1 MVGPVA
7 FPLAKLAVVTVRQ
20 AGRPLARMVERLANR
35 SSAFR
40 RMVCLPLA
48 QFYHY
53 YEVKMRLAALN
64 LGVGK
69 VTKVTKLSE
78 ENAVKQASEIISEAS
93 ILGVVVVILVHEYR
107 KSKAESEQVEAES
120 RMAREE
126 IRERIFDLETQLEGN
141 AEQIRNLVRS
151 IVRNS
156 DKERRL
162 PKELRDSLAEKPLEV
177 KRIVMLED
185 DLERDAVT
193 LNPGKKSPTT
203 KSEKKTMS
211 EELEEL
217 WEEVVEEILDTVNP
231 EEDD

>member
-7 FPLAKLAVVTVRQ
+7 FPLAKLAVVTIRQ
-20 AGRPLARMVERLANR
+20 AGRPLARMVENLANR

-40 RMVCLPLA
+40 KMVCLPLA

-53 YEVKMRLAALN
+53 YEVKMKLAALN

-78 ENAVKQASEIISEAS
+78 EKAVKQASEIISEVT

-107 KSKAESEQVEAES
+107 KSKAESDQMKVES
-120 RMAREE
+120 KTTREE
-126 IRERIFDLETQLEGN
+126 IRERIFDLETQLEEN
-141 AEQIRNLVRS
+141 AEQIRNLVRT
-151 IVRNS
+151 IIRNS
-156 DKERRL
+156 DKEKGL
-162 PKELRDSLAEKPLEV
+162 PKELTNSLAEKPLQV

-185 DLERDAVT
+185 ELESDAAVLKAGIKT
-193 LNPGKKSPTT
+193 R
-203 KSEKKTMS
+203 SEKKKTMS

>member
-1 MVGPVA
+1 MVGPAA
-7 FPLAKLAVVTVRQ
+7 FPLAKLAVVTIRQ

-40 RMVCLPLA
+40 KMVCLPMA

-53 YEVKMRLAALN
+53 YEVKMKLAALN

-78 ENAVKQASEIISEAS
+78 EKAVKQASEIISEVS

-107 KSKAESEQVEAES
+107 KSKAESEQMEAES

-126 IRERIFDLETQLEGN
+126 IKDRIFDLETQLEGN
-141 AEQIRNLVRS
+141 AEQIRNLVRN

-156 DKERRL
+156 DKEMRL
-162 PKELRDSLAEKPLEV
+162 PKELTDSLAEKPLEV
-177 KRIVMLED
+177 RRIVMLED
-185 DLERDAVT
+185 NLERDAAMLKAD
-193 LNPGKKSPTT
+193 LNNQTT
-203 KSEKKTMS
+203 RSEKKTMS